1 MIVGAVGFVLSLIV
15 RGSCGSW
22 GGFGGYSRRRT
33 TYATGIPVA
42 GYDAQIGRP
51 LSTDRRTD

>member
-15 RGSCGSW
+15 RGSW